1 MVEATKS
8 RLGGEDADIK
18 ISEDQLM
25 VDKSFEVTVKGND
38 IS

>member
-1 MVEATKS
+1 VRLREMVEATKS

-25 VDKSFEVTVKGND
+25 
-38 IS
+38 